1 MQLCHLPPVLTNGIK
16 QDLMLSNYIK
26 IALRN
31 FRRNKVFVLINV
43 FGLGLALACC
53 IIAYLNWD
61 YNESFDTQHEKADEI
76 YRVNFVRITNGRPI
90 KNGSAPFPIREA
102 IRNSVGQVDQS
113 TRYYPTGGNFR
124 FAESLFRT
132 SITGVDLEFFDM
144 FSFEVQSG
152 SLQSI
157 SDKRTMVVS
166 SEFVEKHFPTSSNP
180 VGETLIYMNGDER
193 IDFVIGGVFEQ
204 LPMNNSFY
212 YSDAYMHYENIM
224 NLENRDLNNWAF
236 FNNTFV
242 LISDPKAISSVES
255 ELSNYVTVQNE
266 AKPDYK
272 VDHYYLDHLPG
283 MAVRAEREGIWN
295 HWTGQSLP
303 IAAAIAPGIMAF
315 LLLLL
320 ACFNFTN
327 TSIAIAHRRLKEIGI
342 RKVMGSERQQII
354 TQFLG
359 ENMALAFLA
368 LVAGVLFAAVLVPAY
383 SAMWAFLE
391 IEMAIWQDT
400 RLVLFLL
407 GLWLLTG
414 LIAGSYPA
422 FYVSRF
428 DPSTILKGT
437 TKVLGTNLL
446 TRVLLTLQYA
456 LCLISII
463 CAFVFMKN
471 ADYQNEYDLGFD
483 IDNVL
488 YAYVNDRSGY
498 EAFRNEL
505 EAVPEIKSIAGS
517 GSAIANSWYT
527 DPIRIREQEMDVTIF
542 DIGADYLATI
552 GASVIAGRN
561 FRKDSPL
568 DMEESVIVNE
578 ELVKQLQ
585 WTEPL
590 DQVIILA
597 DTITLKVVGVVE
609 DIFYDGALWEP
620 LEPMLMRYV
629 PEDKFRFLTVSTG
642 AANVAK
648 MKTLMD
654 EKYEIIFPDQLSTV
668 RPLDQERAESVEVNV
683 NIRKLFLCL
692 GIVALLLSVIG
703 LFSLVSLNINRRMK
717 EMGIRKVL
725 GASIQHI
732 TFKIGKEFLIIFL
745 VASIIGSV
753 AGYYLA
759 AMLMGS
765 IWTYYV
771 EIGPVIALISILI
784 LFLVSLITVGGK
796 IFRAATVVPAEIL
809 SEE

>member
-1 MQLCHLPPVLTNGIK
+1 
-16 QDLMLSNYIK
+16 MLSNYIK

>member
-1 MQLCHLPPVLTNGIK
+1 VQLCHLPPVLTNGIK